1 MIKDDLL
8 PFKIGNV
15 TKINSINGVDFTSK
29 LNGTDYVLQE
39 DGQAQVK
46 NLANYVFTGDWDTF
60 IISYDAGWATD
71 DKEIVALVS
80 NYVGAVFAQDF
91 GRDVTKESL

>member
-46 NLANYVFTGDWDTF
+46 NLANYVFTGDWDTLN
-60 IISYDAGWATD
+60 ISYDAGWATE